1 MENRGFLLSIIDC
14 LNKKGVEKVN
24 NPEKNPEEVYVEP
37 TTRDLRNHP
46 QSDKIRQIFVRS
58 EENFFRHL
66 SDLFVK
72 EPEVYAKVEEI
83 IFDKFQLSVPSL
95 LEMVERKGE
104 NILRAPVLLPEYEEQ
119 RKEAVKKLY
128 LACRDE
134 AETAIFNAYHRNGYC
149 IAEIVSPSFN
159 RLIEET
165 KNFERRRDNVRFAAR
180 ALEACLKN
188 LRRDKPINLINF
200 YTKPARQGND
210 R

>member
-72 EPEVYAKVEEI
+72 EPEVYAKVE
-83 IFDKFQLSVPSL
+83 
-95 LEMVERKGE
+95 
-104 NILRAPVLLPEYEEQ
+104 
-119 RKEAVKKLY
+119 
-128 LACRDE
+128 
-134 AETAIFNAYHRNGYC
+134 
-149 IAEIVSPSFN
+149 
-159 RLIEET
+159 
-165 KNFERRRDNVRFAAR
+165 
-180 ALEACLKN
+180 
-188 LRRDKPINLINF
+188 
-200 YTKPARQGND
+200 
-210 R
+210 